1 VGIWQVVDGGV
12 TAPQGF
18 QAAGVSA
25 GIKKNGKRDLA
36 LIYAEKP
43 CSAAGVFTQNLVK
56 AAPVLLDMEHL
67 EKTQGRAQA
76 IVVNS
81 GNANACTGAQGRQD
95 ALTMAELAAAKLGL
109 APEEVLV
116 ASTGVIGQPLPMEKV
131 KQGIELAVAALSKA
145 GGREAVEAIMTTDT
159 KPKEIAVSFS
169 LQGREVTLGAMAKG
183 AGMIHPNMATMLC
196 FITTDAAVAPE
207 ALHRALQRAVDATF
221 NMLTVDGDTST
232 NDSVLVLANG
242 LAGNEE
248 LNEGSDG
255 YEDFVEAL
263 TYVCRDLARKIAA
276 DGEGATKLLEV
287 VVKNAPSLQ
296 DARLVAKAVA
306 SSNLVKTAL
315 FGEDANWGRVLCA
328 AGYSGARFD
337 PEKVD
342 IYLQSRAGRIQT
354 AARGAGLPF
363 DEEAAAR
370 ILKEQ
375 EITFV
380 LDLQAGDA
388 EATAYSCDF
397 SYDYVRINA
406 DYRT

>member
-1 VGIWQVVDGGV
+1 MGIWQVVDGGV

>member
-1 VGIWQVVDGGV
+1 
-12 TAPQGF
+12 
-18 QAAGVSA
+18 
-25 GIKKNGKRDLA
+25 
-36 LIYAEKP
+36 
-43 CSAAGVFTQNLVK
+43 
-56 AAPVLLDMEHL
+56 
-67 EKTQGRAQA
+67 
-76 IVVNS
+76 
-81 GNANACTGAQGRQD
+81 
-95 ALTMAELAAAKLGL
+95 AKLGL